1 MSYCENQIKFEIVIP
16 YFVVFRGA
24 DTTKQALGM
33 LEIHFLNLG
42 LAAIVVEKE
51 CVMWVFLRLSLS

>member
-1 MSYCENQIKFEIVIP
+1 MPCCVIVR
-16 YFVVFRGA
+16 VA

-42 LAAIVVEKE
+42 LSVIFREKE
-51 CVMWVFLRLSLS
+51 CIS

>member
-1 MSYCENQIKFEIVIP
+1 MFIVGCAPIVHV
-16 YFVVFRGA
+16 FVICRGA

-51 CVMWVFLRLSLS
+51 CVT

>member
-1 MSYCENQIKFEIVIP
+1 MYTCP
-16 YFVVFRGA
+16 AGLLTYRGA

-51 CVMWVFLRLSLS
+51 CIT